1 MFCKKIY
8 TFIDDATSLGEHYY
22 NLVDGFNPSV
32 DQFKGCLVVSVYN
45 GATTYIMPYLY
56 NDDVEL
62 LEITKDGKFYK
73 ISNVSMDELGDTTY
87 IYDRTQLSYSK
98 TEIDTKESAIYN
110 AGNII
115 KSMFFAIGAEII
127 GVAIFCA
134 LEINMDSDFYYMLYT
149 IFSSSIFFVV
159 IIISFLL
166 NYRFIIKKAKISAR
180 QKVVVSI
187 LVAIAT
193 APYLFLLPLSP
204 LGY

>member
-1 MFCKKIY
+1 MYMPIWIIY
-8 TFIDDATSLGEHYY
+8 WFPFLLFINYIIKLTFL
-22 NLVDGFNPSV
+22 SV
-32 DQFKGCLVVSVYN
+32 V
-45 GATTYIMPYLY
+45 
-56 NDDVEL
+56 L
-62 LEITKDGKFYK
+62 LIWGK
-73 ISNVSMDELGDTTY
+73 V
-87 IYDRTQLSYSK
+87 
-98 TEIDTKESAIYN
+98 TKESAIYN

-134 LEINMDSDFYYMLYT
+134 LEINMESDFYYRLHT

-180 QKVVVSI
+180 QKVVVGI

-193 APYLFLLPLSP
+193 APYLFLLPPSP
-204 LGY
+204 LVY